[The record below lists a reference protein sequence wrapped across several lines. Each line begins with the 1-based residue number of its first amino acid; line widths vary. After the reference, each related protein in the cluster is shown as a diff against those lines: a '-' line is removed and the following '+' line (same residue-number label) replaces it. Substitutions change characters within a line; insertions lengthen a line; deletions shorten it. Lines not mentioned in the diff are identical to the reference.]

1 MPICRALATDIV
13 NPGPLPSRRA
23 PRCIGRKCTI
33 RALMGV
39 RTMIRKFGLAV
50 IFSSMA
56 LPSLAAARCDQ
67 PYAPEVHLAANP
79 TKEQISTLRDDV
91 RTFIAAS
98 DLYQACLQKTMAGGG
113 AALIAANQKEK
124 ERVGKLFNALL
135 SSYKQANAQAPSS
148 GNLELVS
155 R

>member
-1 MPICRALATDIV
+1 
-13 NPGPLPSRRA
+13 
-23 PRCIGRKCTI
+23 
-33 RALMGV
+33 
-39 RTMIRKFGLAV
+39 MIRKIGLAA

-56 LPSLAAARCDQ
+56 LPSLAAGRCDQ

-79 TKEQISTLRDDV
+79 TKEQIATLRDDV
-91 RTFIAAS
+91 QTFVAAS
-98 DLYQACLQKTMAGGG
+98 DVYQACLQKTGGG

-124 ERVGKLFNALL
+124 ERVGKLFNALVGSL
-135 SSYKQANAQAPSS
+135 KQATAQAPSS

>member
-1 MPICRALATDIV
+1 
-13 NPGPLPSRRA
+13 
-23 PRCIGRKCTI
+23 
-33 RALMGV
+33 
-39 RTMIRKFGLAV
+39 MIRKFGLAV

-79 TKEQISTLRDDV
+79 TKEQIATLRDDV
-91 RTFIAAS
+91 QTFVAAS
-98 DLYQACLQKTMAGGG
+98 DVYQACLQKTMAGGG

-124 ERVGKLFNALL
+124 ERIGKLFNALI
-135 SSYKQANAQAPSS
+135 SSYKQANAQAASS